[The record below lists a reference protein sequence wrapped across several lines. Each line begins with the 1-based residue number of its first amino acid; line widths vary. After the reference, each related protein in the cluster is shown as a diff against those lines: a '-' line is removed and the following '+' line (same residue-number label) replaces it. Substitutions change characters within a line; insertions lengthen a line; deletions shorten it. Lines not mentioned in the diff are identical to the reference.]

1 MPLDQTRYQDLIAGA
16 SFDASFYKGTIQDQ
30 SSRSLAMSFVGAP
43 TWTRV
48 NGKPAISQAG
58 SNANYVMSTAAVASL
73 VDLTGTFSLELLFCA
88 SAVERDRPIQQIDG
102 TNTGIIVQRESA
114 STSYVY
120 LYSGGAIVRS
130 IGTPAGATAASLIHH
145 LVFTSVAGGTS
156 GYVWHRGIPLAATLS
171 GAGAAANPAASI
183 VRLGLGA
190 SGLGETLVVRL
201 WQQAFGNPDANCL
214 AEAAREMVG
223 GW

>member
-1 MPLDQTRYQDLIAGA
+1 MAFDQQRYSRLIASA
-16 SFDASFYKGTIQDQ
+16 AFNAEFFRGTIQDQ
-30 SSRSLAMSFVGAP
+30 SSRGLAMTFAGAP

-58 SNANYVMSTAAVASL
+58 SSANYVLSTAAVASL

-88 SAVERDRPIQQIDG
+88 SAIERDRPIQQIDG
-102 TNTGIIVQRESA
+102 TNTGIIAQRESA

-120 LYSGGAIVRS
+120 LYSGGAVVRS

-156 GYVWHRGIPLAATLS
+156 GYVWHRGIPLAAALS
-171 GAGAAANPAASI
+171 GAGAAANPAASV

-190 SGLGETLVVRL
+190 SRLGRTLVVRL